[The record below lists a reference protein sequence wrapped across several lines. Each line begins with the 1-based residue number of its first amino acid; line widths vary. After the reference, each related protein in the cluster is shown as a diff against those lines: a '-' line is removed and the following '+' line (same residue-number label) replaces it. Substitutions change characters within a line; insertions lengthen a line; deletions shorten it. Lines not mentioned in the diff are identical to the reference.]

1 MTVCP
6 SLGDGRCRAEP
17 DWSAGWLVYR
27 DVRRR
32 DQPQSSGDILYEAR
46 RPLHGSVQ
54 ARASVGRVR
63 VRYQP
68 DGRSGGNNL
77 TIRVCVGALAG
88 GEVIVNNVGRVRS
101 KRSPAGTPC
110 PPP

>member
-1 MTVCP
+1 MADAAP
-6 SLGDGRCRAEP
+6 SRTGAP
-17 DWSAGWLVYR
+17 AGWSTGTSAAATSR
-27 DVRRR
+27 NRPETSCTKRAG
-32 DQPQSSGDILYEAR
+32 PCTEAR